1 LSLSATRLAGDI
13 LLTVPRDEG
22 LSIIQVCPRPWE
34 ESHEITEFIS
44 RTSDELASR
53 GHRVAIAAPTYS
65 RAAVKEARRS
75 IDRAVDASD
84 LFASGRARLIAIGQT
99 LPLPT
104 GARRKPPPLPLDL
117 RRTLEQILN
126 LDGIDIVHVHD
137 PFAPSAGSIALRNSR
152 SLNVAT
158 FHEPAERAV
167 ATQVT
172 RPLVELL
179 FGRADSRMA
188 SYRATARLL
197 ERSFPGE
204 YLQVGPGVEK
214 ADPFPPRKSG
224 AKAPIR
230 IVYCATEERG
240 ALRLVASALRRILP
254 LEGWELVVWA
264 PPELDVASRLGAR
277 LRTRLTVVGPDEATP
292 DQVLAGAEIACFG
305 SSGVLPAAGR
315 LTSAVGSG
323 AAVVASALELYE
335 EVLVEGDL
343 GLLFPVGDAQTFAD
357 QLERLVGNSKLRK
370 GFASAG
376 RKALGG
382 RTWSKVADQIDGE
395 YTRIASRRHDPAG
408 KPDVRRRL
416 RSRPF
421 IHCDLHM
428 HTDHSP
434 DCATPAE
441 TLLETAKER
450 GLGAIAITD
459 HNVISGAYEARE
471 IAERIG
477 GIKIIL
483 AEEVKTAS
491 EGEVIGLFIEEKI
504 ERGMSLAETIAE
516 IRRQGGLVYVPH
528 PFDRLHAVPDYE
540 HLTKVVDEID
550 ILEIFN
556 PRVALNSFNE
566 EAVRFAEKY
575 RIIPGAGSDSHVAQG
590 LGSVM
595 IRLRDFNGPEEFLES
610 MREAEIVRKHKNM
623 AYVQTLKFLQTSGGR
638 GGKSLDLRADTDKSA
653 RRRRKSAAKAG
664 KN

>member
-1 LSLSATRLAGDI
+1 M
-13 LLTVPRDEG
+13 PQDEG
-22 LSIIQVCPRPWE
+22 LSIVQVCPRPWD

-44 RTSDELASR
+44 RTSDGLAAR

-65 RAAVKEARRS
+65 RTAVRESRKS

-84 LFASGRARLIAIGQT
+84 LFVRGRARLIGIGQT

-126 LDGIDIVHVHD
+126 LEGIDIVHVHD
-137 PFAPSAGSIALRNSR
+137 PFAPSAGSIALRHSR

-158 FHEPAERAV
+158 FHEVAERAV

-188 SYRATARLL
+188 SYRATAEIL

-204 YLQVGPGVEK
+204 YLEVGPGVDQV
-214 ADPFPPRKSG
+214 DPFPRRATG

-240 ALRLVASALRRILP
+240 ALRLVGSALRRLLP

-264 PPELDVASRLGAR
+264 PSELDVASRLGAR
-277 LRTRLTVVGPDEATP
+277 LRTRLTVLGPDDASP
-292 DQVLAGAEIACFG
+292 DQVLAGADIACFA

-315 LTSAVGSG
+315 LTSAVGG
-323 AAVVASALELYE
+323 DAAVVASGLDLYE
-335 EVLVEGDL
+335 EVLADGER
-343 GLLFPVGDAQTFAD
+343 GLLFPVGDAQTFSD
-357 QLERLVGNSKLRK
+357 QIGRLIENPKVRRGL
-370 GFASAG
+370 AAAG
-376 RKALGG
+376 RKALEG
-382 RTWSKVADQIDGE
+382 RTWDEAIDEIEGE

-408 KPDVRRRL
+408 DPVIRRRI

-441 TLLETAKER
+441 VLLETAKER

-459 HNVISGAYEARE
+459 HNEISGAFEARE

-477 GIKIIL
+477 GIKVIV

-504 ERGMSLAETIAE
+504 DRGMSLAETIAE

-540 HLTKVVDEID
+540 HLTKVVDQID

-595 IRLRDFNGPEEFLES
+595 IRLRDFDGPAEFLES
-610 MREAEIVRKHKNM
+610 MREAEIVRKHKNL

-638 GGKSLDLRADTDKSA
+638 GGKSLDLRNDSDKDTSK
-653 RRRRKSAAKAG
+653 RRKSAAKAG
-664 KN
+664 KK

>member
-1 LSLSATRLAGDI
+1 M
-13 LLTVPRDEG
+13 PQNEG
-22 LSIIQVCPRPWE
+22 LSIVQVCPRPWD

-44 RTSDELASR
+44 RTSDGLAAR

-65 RAAVKEARRS
+65 RTAVRESRKS

-84 LFASGRARLIAIGQT
+84 LFVRGRARLIAIGQT

-126 LDGIDIVHVHD
+126 LEGIDIVHVHD
-137 PFAPSAGSIALRNSR
+137 PFAPSAGSIALRHSR

-158 FHEPAERAV
+158 FHEVAERAV

-188 SYRATARLL
+188 SYRATAEIL

-204 YLQVGPGVEK
+204 YLEVGPGVDQV
-214 ADPFPPRKSG
+214 DPFPRRATG

-240 ALRLVASALRRILP
+240 ALRLVGSALRRLLP

-264 PPELDVASRLGAR
+264 PSELDTASRLGAR
-277 LRTRLTVVGPDEATP
+277 LRTRLTVLGPEDASP
-292 DQVLAGAEIACFG
+292 DQVLAGADIACFA

-315 LTSAVGSG
+315 LTSAVGG
-323 AAVVASALELYE
+323 DAAVVASGLDLYE
-335 EVLVEGDL
+335 EVLADGER
-343 GLLFPVGDAQTFAD
+343 GLLFPVGDAQTLSD
-357 QLERLVGNSKLRK
+357 QIGRLIENPKVRRGL
-370 GFASAG
+370 AAAG
-376 RKALGG
+376 RKALEG
-382 RTWSKVADQIDGE
+382 RTWDEAIDEIEGE

-408 KPDVRRRL
+408 DSVIRRRI

-441 TLLETAKER
+441 VLLETAKER

-459 HNVISGAYEARE
+459 HNEISGAFEARE

-477 GIKIIL
+477 GIKVIV

-504 ERGMSLAETIAE
+504 DRGMSLAETIAE

-540 HLTKVVDEID
+540 HLTKVVDQID

-556 PRVALNSFNE
+556 
-566 EAVRFAEKY
+566 
-575 RIIPGAGSDSHVAQG
+575 
-590 LGSVM
+590 
-595 IRLRDFNGPEEFLES
+595 
-610 MREAEIVRKHKNM
+610 
-623 AYVQTLKFLQTSGGR
+623 
-638 GGKSLDLRADTDKSA
+638 
-653 RRRRKSAAKAG
+653 
-664 KN
+664 

>member
-1 LSLSATRLAGDI
+1 M
-13 LLTVPRDEG
+13 
-22 LSIIQVCPRPWE
+22 
-34 ESHEITEFIS
+34 
-44 RTSDELASR
+44 
-53 GHRVAIAAPTYS
+53 
-65 RAAVKEARRS
+65 
-75 IDRAVDASD
+75 
-84 LFASGRARLIAIGQT
+84 AIGQT

-188 SYRATARLL
+188 SYHATASLL

-254 LEGWELVVWA
+254 IEGWELVVWA

-292 DQVLAGAEIACFG
+292 DQVLAGADIACFG

-335 EVLVEGDL
+335 EVLAEGDL

-357 QLERLVGNSKLRK
+357 QLERLVGDAKLRK

-376 RKALGG
+376 RKEIGG

-477 GIKIIL
+477 GIKVIL

-540 HLTKVVDEID
+540 HLTKVVDQID

>member
-1 LSLSATRLAGDI
+1 M
-13 LLTVPRDEG
+13 
-22 LSIIQVCPRPWE
+22 
-34 ESHEITEFIS
+34 
-44 RTSDELASR
+44 
-53 GHRVAIAAPTYS
+53 
-65 RAAVKEARRS
+65 
-75 IDRAVDASD
+75 
-84 LFASGRARLIAIGQT
+84 AIGQT

-188 SYRATARLL
+188 SYHATASLL

-254 LEGWELVVWA
+254 IEGWELVVWS

-292 DQVLAGAEIACFG
+292 DQVLAGADIACFG

-335 EVLVEGDL
+335 EVLAEGDL

-357 QLERLVGNSKLRK
+357 QLERLVGDAKLRK

-376 RKALGG
+376 RKEIGG

-477 GIKIIL
+477 GIKVIL

-540 HLTKVVDEID
+540 HLTKVVDQID

>member
-1 LSLSATRLAGDI
+1 M
-13 LLTVPRDEG
+13 PRDEG
-22 LSIIQVCPRPWE
+22 LSIVQVCPRPWD

-44 RTSDELASR
+44 RTSDALASD

-65 RAAVKEARRS
+65 RNAVREARRS

-84 LFASGRARLIAIGQT
+84 LFARGRARLIAIGQT

-104 GARRKPPPLPLDL
+104 GARRKPPPLPIDL
-117 RRTLEQILN
+117 RRTLEQILA

-137 PFAPSAGSIALRNSR
+137 PFAPSAGSIALRHSR

-158 FHEPAERAV
+158 FHEPAERAL

-179 FGRADSRMA
+179 FGRVDSRMA
-188 SYRATARLL
+188 SYRATAELL
-197 ERSFPGE
+197 ERSFPGDYIE
-204 YLQVGPGVEK
+204 VGPGVEK
-214 ADPFPPRKSG
+214 TSPYPQP
-224 AKAPIR
+224 AKGRGAPIR
-230 IVYCATEERG
+230 IAYCATEERG
-240 ALRLVASALRRILP
+240 ALRLVASALRKLLP
-254 LEGWELVVWA
+254 VDGWELVVWA
-264 PPELDVASRLGAR
+264 PPELDASSRLGAR
-277 LRTRLTVVGPDEATP
+277 LRSRATVVGPDEASP
-292 DQVLAGAEIACFG
+292 DQVLAGADIACFA
-305 SSGVLPAAGR
+305 SAGVLPAAGR
-315 LTSAVGSG
+315 LTSAVGNG
-323 AAVVASALELYE
+323 TAAVASALDLYA
-335 EVLVEGDL
+335 EVLSEGDS
-343 GLLFPVGDAQTFAD
+343 GLLFPLGDSQTLAD
-357 QLERLVGNSKLRK
+357 QIHRLIEDPALRR
-370 GFASAG
+370 GLVTAG
-376 RKALGG
+376 RKKLSS
-382 RTWSKVADQIDGE
+382 RSWSKVAREIDAE
-395 YTRIASRRHDPAG
+395 YRRIASRRHDPVG
-408 KPDVRRRL
+408 DPVVRRRIQ
-416 RSRPF
+416 SRPF

-441 TLLETAKER
+441 TLLETAKEK

-459 HNVISGAYEARE
+459 HNVVSGAHEARG

-477 GIKIIL
+477 GIKVIV
-483 AEEVKTAS
+483 AEEVKTAT

-595 IRLRDFNGPEEFLES
+595 IRLRDFDGPDEFLES

-638 GGKSLDLRADTDKSA
+638 GGKSLDLRGDSDKKPS
-653 RRRRKSAAKAG
+653 RRRKSAAKAG
-664 KN
+664 KK

>member
-1 LSLSATRLAGDI
+1 M
-13 LLTVPRDEG
+13 
-22 LSIIQVCPRPWE
+22 
-34 ESHEITEFIS
+34 
-44 RTSDELASR
+44 
-53 GHRVAIAAPTYS
+53 
-65 RAAVKEARRS
+65 
-75 IDRAVDASD
+75 
-84 LFASGRARLIAIGQT
+84 AIGQT

-188 SYRATARLL
+188 SYHATASLL

-254 LEGWELVVWA
+254 IEGWELVVWA

-292 DQVLAGAEIACFG
+292 DQVLAGADIACFG

-335 EVLVEGDL
+335 EVLAEGDL

-357 QLERLVGNSKLRK
+357 QLERLVGDAKLRK

-376 RKALGG
+376 RKAMGG

-477 GIKIIL
+477 GIKVIL

-540 HLTKVVDEID
+540 HLTKVVDQID

>member
-1 LSLSATRLAGDI
+1 MARQ
-13 LLTVPRDEG
+13 EG
-22 LSIIQVCPRPWE
+22 LSIVQVCPRPWD

-44 RTSDELASR
+44 RTSDGLADK
-53 GHRVAIAAPTYS
+53 GHRVAIAAPVYS
-65 RAAVKEARRS
+65 RAAVREARRS

-84 LFASGRARLIAIGQT
+84 LFASGRARVMAIGQT

-117 RRTLEQILN
+117 RRTLEQILG
-126 LDGIDIVHVHD
+126 LEGIDIVHVHD
-137 PFAPSAGSIALRNSR
+137 PFAPSAGSIALRTSR

-188 SYRATARLL
+188 SYRTTADLL
-197 ERSFPGE
+197 ERSFPGD
-204 YLQVGPGVEK
+204 YLEVGPGVEESK
-214 ADPFPPRKSG
+214 PFPERVQG
-224 AKAPIR
+224 AGAPVR

-240 ALRLVASALRRILP
+240 ALRLVASALRKILP
-254 LEGWELVVWA
+254 IDGWELVVWS
-264 PPELDVASRLGAR
+264 PPELDVAARLGAR
-277 LRTRLTVVGPDEATP
+277 LRTRLTVVGPEEATP
-292 DQVLAGAEIACFG
+292 DQVLAGADIACFG

-315 LTSAVGSG
+315 LTAAVGNG
-323 AAVVASALELYE
+323 AAAVASSLDLYE
-335 EVLVEGDL
+335 EVLAEGDR
-343 GLLFPVGDAQTFAD
+343 GLLFPLGDAQTFAD
-357 QLERLVGNSKLRK
+357 QIQRLVTDPSLRRSL
-370 GFASAG
+370 ASAG
-376 RKALGG
+376 RNALKG
-382 RTWSKVADQIDGE
+382 RDWSEVTDQIEAE
-395 YTRIASRRHDPAG
+395 YVRIASRRHDPSG
-408 KPDVRRRL
+408 NPEVRRKI

-477 GIKIIL
+477 GIKVIV

-595 IRLRDFNGPEEFLES
+595 IRLRDFDGPDEFLES

-638 GGKSLDLRADTDKSA
+638 GGKSLDLRADPDKSP

-664 KN
+664 KK

>member
-1 LSLSATRLAGDI
+1 M
-13 LLTVPRDEG
+13 PRDEG
-22 LSIIQVCPRPWE
+22 LSIVQVCPRPWD

-44 RTSDELASR
+44 RTSDDLAAR

-65 RAAVKEARRS
+65 RAAVREARRS

-84 LFASGRARLIAIGQT
+84 LFAEGRARLIAIGQT

-104 GARRKPPPLPLDL
+104 GARRKPPPLPIDL
-117 RRTLEQILN
+117 RRTLEQILS
-126 LDGIDIVHVHD
+126 LEGIDIVHVHD
-137 PFAPSAGSIALRNSR
+137 PFAPSAGSIALRTSR

-179 FGRADSRMA
+179 FGRVDSRMA
-188 SYRATARLL
+188 SYQATADLL

-204 YLQVGPGVEK
+204 YLKVGPGVEK
-214 ADPFPPRKSG
+214 ETAYPTRSG
-224 AKAPIR
+224 ASKRPLR

-240 ALRLVASALRRILP
+240 ALRLVSSALRRLLP
-254 LEGWELVVWA
+254 VDGWELVVWA
-264 PPELDVASRLGAR
+264 PAELDASARIGSRLRAR
-277 LRTRLTVVGPDEATP
+277 ATVLGPDEASP
-292 DQVLAGAEIACFG
+292 DQVLAGADIACFA
-305 SSGVLPAAGR
+305 SAGVLPAAGR
-315 LTSAVGSG
+315 LTSAVGNGS
-323 AAVVASALELYE
+323 AVVASDLALYE
-335 EVLVEGDL
+335 EVLGQGDA
-343 GLLFPVGDAQTFAD
+343 GLLFPVGDPQTLAD
-357 QLERLVGNSKLRK
+357 QIHRLIEDPGLRK
-370 GFASAG
+370 GLATTG
-376 RKALGG
+376 RKQLGS
-382 RTWSKVADQIDGE
+382 RSWSKVADEISAE
-395 YTRIASRRHDPAG
+395 YGRIAARRHDSTGDPAI
-408 KPDVRRRL
+408 RRRI

-459 HNVISGAYEARE
+459 HNVVSGAHEARE
-471 IAERIG
+471 IAKSIG
-477 GIKIIL
+477 GIKVIV

-504 ERGMSLAETIAE
+504 ERGMSLAETIDE

-540 HLTKVVDEID
+540 NLTKVVDEID
-550 ILEIFN
+550 ILEVFN

-566 EAVRFAEKY
+566 EAVRFAQKY

-595 IRLRDFNGPEEFLES
+595 IRLRDFDGPDEFLES

-638 GGKSLDLRADTDKSA
+638 GGKSLDLRADADKKPG
-653 RRRRKSAAKAG
+653 RRRKSAAKAG
-664 KN
+664 KK